1 MVIILIVM
9 FGNENPQATVSFN
22 SLASARLSKLL
33 QGHAESDS
41 FLIGTEPIL
50 LVAIEFNLL
59 LYGLRSLKED
69 ILATTDKNLIIFSI
83 DYDLMDQK
91 VFWTDLTGESIT
103 WMSMGTKKTGTVVK
117 GMPFYKAFLLLSLN
131 IYSINNKMGDC

>member
-1 MVIILIVM
+1 
-9 FGNENPQATVSFN
+9 
-22 SLASARLSKLL
+22 
-33 QGHAESDS
+33 
-41 FLIGTEPIL
+41 
-50 LVAIEFNLL
+50 
-59 LYGLRSLKED
+59 LKED